1 MTDIDNIICAINP
14 KKYYDNKGNPQNL
27 RDYIKLIKEKGI
39 SAGVKDAKPKP
50 AASHKLVYDSFSEQ
64 LEPVYFWILD
74 FMNDMFQGK
83 VEKLGDNFASSPGSG
98 HFGEMG
104 IRKSQMQQQATQ
116 LLTSM
121 NAILK
126 SVIQLLYDLK
136 EFQIRLTHYTAAKSK
151 EPSRRQAALLS
162 LKQIWMDKVDMG
174 ARGAGS
180 INQLSSGNLQFVTLR
195 DAFLKVDTVKAV
207 DELDLND
214 RVKRILKPR
223 IQEFIA
229 WKSMSEKELRKRFEI
244 EKIYLKSQV
253 DSLKLQARWA
263 KPYLK
268 AAEQLENKEKIG
280 TDAALVSAFN
290 ILILELQLLAK
301 AELNVKETVVDKN
314 LPKDFAKMKNLRTYH
329 SVILVDFRFRT
340 VPSKSGQHYTF
351 GGRADVE
358 FKAYALN
365 DEELDLLKYKL
376 EDEDLNSSLKLIQG
390 MTEDSLEQLKVDL
403 DEFLGSAEKTE
414 EEAAAPETNP
424 FLALFSFLRPGKSA
438 KKIKEEGMDEKEKQI
453 ERMKELNKKGIKKD
467 NYAEQYL
474 RNFAEADAITKC
486 YKVFDIYKKA
496 HAMASLPYMEDEEVT
511 PPRTEAEK
519 LFGFN
524 KERGY
529 DYNDQEG

>member
-1 MTDIDNIICAINP
+1 MTEIDDI
-14 KKYYDNKGNPQNL
+14 
-27 RDYIKLIKEKGI
+27 IKEI
-39 SAGVKDAKPKP
+39 SHKYKKKKEPS
-50 AASHKLVYDSFSEQ
+50 ASHKLVYDSFSEQ

-74 FMNDMFQGK
+74 FMNGMFGGK
-83 VEKLGDNFASSPGSG
+83 VEKLTDNFASSPGSG

-104 IRKSQMQQQATQ
+104 IRKSQMQTQATQ
-116 LLTSM
+116 LLTTM
-121 NAILK
+121 NTILK
-126 SVIQLLYDLK
+126 SVINLLYDLK
-136 EFQIRLTHYTAAKSK
+136 EFQIRLTHYDAAKSQNPNK
-151 EPSRRQAALLS
+151 KQAALLS

-174 ARGAGS
+174 SRGAGS

-195 DAFLKVDTVKAV
+195 DAFLKVDSVKAV
-207 DELDLND
+207 DDLDLND

-223 IQEFIA
+223 IQEFLA
-229 WKSMSEKELRKRFEI
+229 WKNMSERELRKRFEI
-244 EKIYLKSQV
+244 EKTYLKSQV

-290 ILILELQLLAK
+290 VLILELQLLAK
-301 AELNVKETVVDKN
+301 AGLDIKDLAANKK
-314 LPKDFAKMKNLRTYH
+314 LPRDFAKMKNLRSYH
-329 SVILVDFRFRT
+329 AVVLVDFKFRT

-365 DEELDLLKYKL
+365 DEELALLKYKL
-376 EDEDLNSSLKLIQG
+376 EDEDLESSLKLIQG
-390 MTEDSLEQLKVDL
+390 MTDDSLKQLKVDL
-403 DEFLGSAEKTE
+403 DEFLGSE
-414 EEAAAPETNP
+414 EEDKKKQETPETNP
-424 FLALFSFLRPGKSA
+424 FSALFSFLRPEKTQEKA
-438 KKIKEEGMDEKEKQI
+438 KKEGMTDKEKQI
-453 ERMKELNKKGIKKD
+453 EDMRLLNKKGIKKD

-474 RNFAEADAITKC
+474 RNFAEAEAITRC
-486 YKVFDIYKKA
+486 FKVFDIYKKA
-496 HAMASLPYMEDEEVT
+496 HQMASMPYMEDVEVT

-529 DYNDQEG
+529 DYNYQDE